1 MTAVISQFT
10 SKHLPSIVELLND
23 EYRNSREFIPFDEE
37 RVLSQIRRRHLKILV
52 AVENGI
58 VLGLLAT
65 HSHENSE
72 EDVTWLTAHKG
83 INQKIVENMLMDEL
97 EKKADIK
104 TVSMMV
110 DEKSSRIPDW
120 INRGYTLEP
129 GYQRLSARL
138 DGLRPIPKIDE
149 GIKLRSLANDEEEE
163 FVDTVNAGFGWKRIE
178 IGDLET
184 WKSEDPPFSED
195 WVHVADVD
203 GRIVSVV
210 VSKPDTESI
219 KYLHVNRGYLGP
231 AATLPEFRNKHLGTA
246 LTARAMNFLFE
257 KGMDSVRL
265 GTSETNVSSNALLRS
280 LGFQVEGGRK
290 ILCKKLENV

>member
-1 MTAVISQFT
+1 MISQFT
-10 SKHLPSIVELLND
+10 SKHLPAVVELLND

-52 AVENGI
+52 AEENGR
-58 VLGLLAT
+58 VLGLVAT

-72 EDVTWLTAHKG
+72 EDVTWLTARKG
-83 INQKIVENMLMDEL
+83 IDQKIVENMFMDEL

-129 GYQRLSARL
+129 GYQRMSARL

-149 GIKLRSLANDEEEE
+149 GIKLRSLANGEEEE
-163 FVDTVNAGFGWKRIE
+163 FVETVNAGFGWKRLE

-195 WVHVADVD
+195 WVQVADID

-210 VSKPDTESI
+210 VPKPDTEST

-265 GTSETNVSSNALLRS
+265 GTSETNVSSNALLRT
-280 LGFQVEGGRK
+280 LGFQVEGARK
-290 ILCKKLENV
+290 ILRKKLKNA